1 MRAAVRVDGRIPR
14 RQSTRAARLPLLIWL
29 LVAWMLLVHAAYYWY
44 LLQAYAPALLDALH
58 TRWP

>member
-1 MRAAVRVDGRIPR
+1 MRALLKGGRG
-14 RQSTRAARLPLLIWL
+14 STASAMTRAARPPLLIWP

-44 LLQAYAPALLDALH
+44 LVQAYAPALLDALR